1 MALQSKILFKY
12 VRLVTDC
19 HSRKHTAI
27 ACICRAVIGI
37 GAAHMTLLTVEIKI
51 ITGILA
57 LIFLAI
63 TAMSYSD
70 TFYSPKKEGKCETTG
85 IPKKV

>member
-1 MALQSKILFKY
+1 MALQLKILFKY
-12 VRLVTDC
+12 VRLVTNTVYTNC
-19 HSRKHTAI
+19 HSRKHSEI

-57 LIFLAI
+57 LIILAM
-63 TAMSYSD
+63 TVMSCSD
-70 TFYSPKKEGKCETTG
+70 LFHSPKRRGSA
-85 IPKKV
+85 